1 MSRVVDEELLAKMR
15 KRLGH
20 RIKVRRVDMEMQQG
34 ELAEAIDMKQ
44 PQLSQIERGIRSLR
58 VEQLMM
64 IAKVLRCPVSHLLDE
79 DTKSVA

>member
-1 MSRVVDEELLAKMR
+1 MDEELLAKMR